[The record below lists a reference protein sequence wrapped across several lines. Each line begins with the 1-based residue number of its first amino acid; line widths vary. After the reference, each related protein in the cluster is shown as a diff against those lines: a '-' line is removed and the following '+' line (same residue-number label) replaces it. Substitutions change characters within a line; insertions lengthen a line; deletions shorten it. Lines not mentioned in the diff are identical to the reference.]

1 MRETRWCRLHPL
13 RSQAVRQACN
23 LMMSSARSDTDVPLT
38 YQIAAFGSLELHL
51 VLVGTVFILLLC
63 EYVDTCDASRV
74 RSCTFLRPEIRLR
87 RPLDEQKHG
96 NALPPSVL
104 YLPSVLRVPILIQ
117 PLNQI
122 TAQPVLFSVLQSID
136 QTCPLGQWSLKGSG
150 VACPT
155 DRSARMQR
163 ASCEVKQATHS
174 RSWISASQQGERKLL

>member
-1 MRETRWCRLHPL
+1 MFSSLI
-13 RSQAVRQACN
+13 RSQR
-23 LMMSSARSDTDVPLT
+23 
-38 YQIAAFGSLELHL
+38 L
-51 VLVGTVFILLLC
+51 VLWSCSLFSVILLLC
-63 EYVDTCDASRV
+63 EYVATCDASRV
-74 RSCTFLRPEIRLR
+74 QFLRPEIRLR
-87 RPLDEQKHG
+87 CPLDEQKHG

-104 YLPSVLRVPILIQ
+104 YLPSVLGVPILIQ

-122 TAQPVLFSVLQSID
+122 AAQPVLFSVLQSIN
-136 QTCPLGQWSLKGSG
+136 QTRPLGQWSLKGSG